1 MKRTRLGERL
11 AVSYGSVPIRVSWI
25 STLSDMKDSAL
36 TTKSRDQGLVIA
48 ISVAVVVGMAVALT
62 LIFLWRSHPST
73 ITEGVAYRVAVA
85 VCPPFILVG
94 VVTALSDSTLAV
106 VLAAGSIVL
115 GNASLY
121 AGLTAFAYWV
131 WLTFWPR
138 SEA

>member
-1 MKRTRLGERL
+1 
-11 AVSYGSVPIRVSWI
+11 
-25 STLSDMKDSAL
+25 MKDLAL

-48 ISVAVVVGMAVALT
+48 ISAAVVSGMAVALL

-73 ITEGVAYRVAVA
+73 ITEGVAYRLAIA

-94 VVTALSDSTLAV
+94 VVSALSDSTLAV

-131 WLTFWPR
+131 WTTFWPR
-138 SEA
+138 SEP